1 MSLPALLPVLLAV
14 AALIA
19 LVIGALALLQR
30 ASGRCLQGGTC
41 GRGISCA
48 SCRNR
53 KAGCAAYIIPS
64 ARGSQIDSPGQ

>member
-1 MSLPALLPVLLAV
+1 MSLTALLPVLLAV

-30 ASGRCLQGGTC
+30 LSGRCLQGGTC
-41 GRGISCA
+41 GSGISCA

-53 KAGCAAYIIPS
+53 KAG
-64 ARGSQIDSPGQ
+64 